1 MNATELL
8 CTTTLQLMLMTP
20 ILLVVPNEMSVAFSA
35 IAIVGL
41 KDKAKKKYMHSQIE
55 PQKQIIPNMQQE

>member
-1 MNATELL
+1 
-8 CTTTLQLMLMTP
+8 MLMTP